1 MVPRRPLLAATRK
14 PGFLSSYPEDI
25 KSSSAQPAST
35 ATGAPLSP
43 ELDTK
48 TSAIIIQDQN
58 NLIQQHCQQANYRTP
73 DTVDDDTVTTT
84 QIQDEI
90 LEVPGG
96 YSSVVSNQ
104 GTKLRTSRNSSS
116 STMYNICQEGHISK
130 EEVHDTKQKPTNA
143 SDVISSIKRHD
154 DDVIPGA
161 EFRIMQPALPLP
173 IVPPLLALDDS
184 NSSTSSREQNQIVPP
199 RTFKAIARFA
209 SATLSREGTSAA
221 LPAKGGI
228 AQKKK
233 KRRVAVPRSSRGRR
247 SGTAGVHHH
256 KRFGTA
262 GQPARAHAG
271 MACRP
276 TPLPPLPPRPINPR
290 SLEIV
295 RHSYEVAAKQGYLK
309 RPIIHVDFSSP
320 KNCRECF
327 CCSASDFLYVYVGL
341 CNVFL
346 LQFVMVVLW
355 FFSQSEVNLSD
366 LGT

>member
-1 MVPRRPLLAATRK
+1 M
-14 PGFLSSYPEDI
+14 SM
-25 KSSSAQPAST
+25 
-35 ATGAPLSP
+35 P
-43 ELDTK
+43 ELDTD
-48 TSAIIIQDQN
+48 TAIIIQDQN
-58 NLIQQHCQQANYRTP
+58 NLIQQHCQQANYRTKP
-73 DTVDDDTVTTT
+73 DKVENDDDKTVTTT

-90 LEVPGG
+90 SEVPGG
-96 YSSVVSNQ
+96 FSGFVDSNQ
-104 GTKLRTSRNSSS
+104 GTTKLSRNSSS
-116 STMYNICQEGHISK
+116 KTMYICQEGHIST
-130 EEVHDTKQKPTNA
+130 EVERVLDTKQKPTNA
-143 SDVISSIKRHD
+143 SDVTGGGSITHD

-173 IVPPLLALDDS
+173 IVPPLLAALDDS
-184 NSSTSSREQNQIVPP
+184 NSSRTSNRDNQNQIVPP

-209 SATLSREGTSAA
+209 SATLSREDTPAA
-221 LPAKGGI
+221 LPAKGGT

-262 GQPARAHAG
+262 GLQARAHAS
-271 MACRP
+271 MASRKP
-276 TPLPPLPPRPINPR
+276 AAPLPSLPPRPINPR

-295 RHSYEVAAKQGYLK
+295 RHSYEVASKQGYLK

-320 KNCRECF
+320 KNCRECL